1 MISYTLLSLSAFS
14 LLLEQNNELVV
25 NQGFSME
32 SLFRG
37 LLGMGVLIFIAY
49 LLSNNRK
56 AINWKSTVIGLGIQL
71 ILAVSILKIEFA
83 QKVFE
88 FFGKIF
94 IKTLDFTLE

>member
-37 LLGMGVLIFIAY
+37 LLGMFIQ
-49 LLSNNRK
+49 SDNGRGEFD
-56 AINWKSTVIGLGIQL
+56 INWGDFIFDFKS
-71 ILAVSILKIEFA
+71 SILFWT
-83 QKVFE
+83 
-88 FFGKIF
+88 FFGIS
-94 IKTLDFTLE
+94 